1 MPSSQFIAA
10 RDGLSLHVRRYGAP
24 LAPRLPVLC
33 LPGLT
38 RTEADFE
45 ALATGLAEDTER
57 PRHVIA
63 LDYRGR
69 GQSGYDR
76 NPANYSLEV
85 ELSDLLTVLAALNL
99 GRAVFIGTSR
109 GGILTMLL
117 GVARP
122 GAIGGVVLNDIGPV
136 IETSGLARIK
146 SYVGKL
152 PQPKNFE
159 DAAQILRGIFAAQ
172 FPKLSPEDWLA
183 YAHRSFREQNGTL
196 VPTYDVNL
204 AKSFEAL
211 DLLRPSPLWEQFDA
225 LPRVPILVIRGANSD
240 ILSTATLAAM
250 RARRP
255 DLQSLEVADQGH
267 APLLD
272 TADVIATI
280 RTFVGTCDDS
290 AGRPPPSI

>member
-10 RDGLSLHVRRYGAP
+10 QDGLILHVRSYGSP
-24 LAPRLPVLC
+24 EAPRLPVVC

-45 ALATGLAEDTER
+45 ALATGLSEDAER
-57 PRHVIA
+57 PRHVFA

-69 GQSGYDR
+69 GRSEYDR
-76 NPANYSLEV
+76 NPANYSLKV
-85 ELSDLLTVLAALNL
+85 ELSDVLTVLAALKL

-122 GAIGGVVLNDIGPV
+122 SAVSGVVLNDIGPV

-159 DAAQILRGIFAAQ
+159 DAAQILRGIFAVQ

-183 YAHRSFREQNGTL
+183 YAHRNFREENGML

-204 AKSFEAL
+204 AKPFEAL
-211 DLLRPSPLWEQFDA
+211 DLLRPPPLWEQFDA
-225 LPRVPILVIRGANSD
+225 LPRVPILVIRGTNSD
-240 ILSTATLAAM
+240 VLSVRTVAAM

-267 APLLD
+267 PPLLD
-272 TADVIATI
+272 TADVIERI
-280 RTFVGTCDDS
+280 RVFVTACDYW
-290 AGRPPPSI
+290 

>member
-10 RDGLSLHVRRYGAP
+10 QDGLSLHVRSYGTP
-24 LAPRLPVLC
+24 LAPRLPVVC

-38 RTEADFE
+38 RTEADFQ
-45 ALATGLAEDTER
+45 ALATDLAQDTER
-57 PRHVIA
+57 PRRVIA

-69 GQSGYDR
+69 GQSEYDR
-76 NPANYSLEV
+76 NPANYSLGV
-85 ELSDLLTVLAALNL
+85 ELSDLLTVLGALNL

-159 DAAQILRGIFAAQ
+159 DAAQILRGIFAPQ
-172 FPKLSPEDWLA
+172 FPKLSPQDWLA
-183 YAHRSFREQNGTL
+183 FAHRSFQRQRGTL

-211 DLLRPSPLWEQFDA
+211 DLSRPSPLWEQFDA

-240 ILSTATLAAM
+240 ILSAETVTAM

-255 DLQSLEVADQGH
+255 NLQSLEVADQGH

-280 RTFVGTCDDS
+280 RAFVGTCDDR
-290 AGRPPPSI
+290 AADTGVQ

>member
-10 RDGLSLHVRRYGAP
+10 QDGLSLHVRSYGP
-24 LAPRLPVLC
+24 PVAPRLPVVC

-38 RTEADFE
+38 RTEADFR

-57 PRHVIA
+57 PRQVIA

-69 GQSGYDR
+69 GQSEYDR
-76 NPANYSLEV
+76 NPTNYSLNV
-85 ELSDLLTVLAALNL
+85 ELSDLLTVLATLNL
-99 GRAVFIGTSR
+99 SRAVFIGTSR

-152 PQPKNFE
+152 PQPTNFE
-159 DAAQILRGIFAAQ
+159 DAADILRGIFAAQ

-183 YAHRSFREQNGTL
+183 FAHRSFRDQNGTL

-204 AKSFEAL
+204 AKAFEAL
-211 DLLRPSPLWEQFDA
+211 DLSRPSPLWKQFDA

-240 ILSTATLAAM
+240 ILSTATVTAM
-250 RARRP
+250 RTRRP

-290 AGRPPPSI
+290 AAGRPPSV

>member
-1 MPSSQFIAA
+1 MPTSQFIAA
-10 RDGLSLHVRRYGAP
+10 QDGLSLHIRCYGAP
-24 LAPRLPVLC
+24 LTPRLPVVC

-45 ALATGLAEDTER
+45 ALATALAQDTER
-57 PRHVIA
+57 PRPVIA

-69 GQSGYDR
+69 GQSEYDR
-76 NPANYSLEV
+76 NPANYSLGV
-85 ELSDLLTVLAALNL
+85 ELSDLLRVLAALNL

-117 GVARP
+117 GAARP

-172 FPKLSPEDWLA
+172 FPKLSPQDWVA
-183 YAHRSFREQNGTL
+183 FARRNFREENGTL
-196 VPTYDVNL
+196 IPSYDVNL
-204 AKSFEAL
+204 AKSLEGL
-211 DLLRPSPLWEQFDA
+211 DLSRPSPLWEQFDA

-240 ILSTATLAAM
+240 ILSAETVTAM

-255 DLQSLEVADQGH
+255 ELQSLEVADQGH

-280 RTFVGTCDDS
+280 RAFVGTCDDT
-290 AGRPPPSI
+290 ALGTRLE